1 MIRRIKEVIIP
12 MSILQI
18 SAIIILIL
26 FYGAYLT
33 KLIVQK
39 RKGIQTTQLG
49 IGSKSKK
56 TLLVEKLLKF
66 TSFVI
71 VPIELISILLDTNS
85 FLSEK
90 VRISGI
96 VLAAVGS
103 LVFIIAMVT
112 MRDSWRAGIPAED
125 NTQMVTSGIYRISRN
140 PAFLGFDLTYIGYY
154 LAFDNLPL
162 LLISLFAVTLMHL
175 QILEEEKYLANRFGT
190 KYLEYKKNVGRYL
203 KIVPF

>member
-1 MIRRIKEVIIP
+1 

>member
-1 MIRRIKEVIIP
+1 

-90 VRISGI
+90 V
-96 VLAAVGS
+96 
-103 LVFIIAMVT
+103 
-112 MRDSWRAGIPAED
+112 
-125 NTQMVTSGIYRISRN
+125 
-140 PAFLGFDLTYIGYY
+140 
-154 LAFDNLPL
+154 
-162 LLISLFAVTLMHL
+162 
-175 QILEEEKYLANRFGT
+175 
-190 KYLEYKKNVGRYL
+190 
-203 KIVPF
+203 

>member
-1 MIRRIKEVIIP
+1 

-96 VLAAVGS
+96 VLAAVGA

>member
-1 MIRRIKEVIIP
+1 

-71 VPIELISILLDTNS
+71 VPKELISILLDTNS

-96 VLAAVGS
+96 VLAAVGA

>member
-1 MIRRIKEVIIP
+1 
-12 MSILQI
+12 
-18 SAIIILIL
+18 
-26 FYGAYLT
+26 
-33 KLIVQK
+33 
-39 RKGIQTTQLG
+39 
-49 IGSKSKK
+49 
-56 TLLVEKLLKF
+56 
-66 TSFVI
+66 
-71 VPIELISILLDTNS
+71 
-85 FLSEK
+85 
-90 VRISGI
+90 
-96 VLAAVGS
+96 LAAVGA